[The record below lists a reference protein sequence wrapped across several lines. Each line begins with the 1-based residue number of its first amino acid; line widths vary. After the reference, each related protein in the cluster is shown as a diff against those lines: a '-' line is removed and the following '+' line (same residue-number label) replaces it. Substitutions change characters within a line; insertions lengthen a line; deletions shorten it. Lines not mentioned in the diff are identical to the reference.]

1 MLTNNV
7 SFLFHRPRKETYLKQ
22 LEPLGGNMDNF
33 LNQSEG
39 KAFLH
44 QVAADYYEKKY
55 TATLREWER
64 FIKGADDLDPSI
76 IPEEVASAWRR
87 CRAMKVDPLS
97 PPSLKVLTGEEFSAT
112 IKENEKLISISRPF
126 LENLY
131 RFVKGSKYVVAL
143 FDRNGIILETLQD
156 EEATAENRKL
166 YWYPGV
172 KWTEDAAGNN
182 AAHTVLKV
190 KKPIRIFSAQHYL
203 RYFHHIT
210 ASSAPIFA
218 PNGDLAGGIALTAF
232 YYGANPHTLG
242 MAVAAAKAIENELK
256 AEKALSEYKIVLQ
269 ATELAYG
276 LQKAVISSIP
286 EALIAI
292 DSNGFVSLANDK
304 AKKRLF
310 PRMETCENQHIS
322 DIWGDDNVRLLQ
334 LIEKHEHLA
343 DVEVRIHTPQG
354 EGDFSLT
361 LRPILSSEGIILGKV
376 LILAEIKRIKSLVT
390 KMIGAKAKFHFEDI
404 QGRNPRFLQT
414 VEQARLVSQN
424 SANVLLL
431 GESGTG
437 KDIFAQ
443 AIHNASNRKNGP
455 YVAINCA
462 AIPRDLISS
471 ELFGYSEGAFT
482 GSRRGGSQGKFEL
495 ADGGT
500 IFLDEIAEI
509 PLELQA
515 VLLRVIEDKSVIR
528 IGGSRVRP
536 VNVRIIAATNKNLM
550 EEVKR
555 GNFRK
560 DLYYRLNVF
569 TIHLLPLSERMDDIP
584 VLASYFINKYARALG
599 KDIKEIDKKVWEAFM
614 SYSWPGNVRE
624 LQNVIERMMH
634 YASGGTLTCE
644 LLPHEIMEQ
653 KRKTFFEVVPPLA
666 REEWEKEE
674 IIRLLNMGYKKKAI
688 AERLQISRTTL
699 FRRLKKFHAVK

>member
-1 MLTNNV
+1 MDV
-7 SFLFHRPRKETYLKQ
+7 SLKY
-22 LEPLGGNMDNF
+22 
-33 LNQSEG
+33 
-39 KAFLH
+39 
-44 QVAADYYEKKY
+44 QVKDFEFKLASPYYEERYKK
-55 TATLREWER
+55 TLIEWER
-64 FIKGADDLDPSI
+64 FIQGADDIDPSI
-76 IPEEVASAWRR
+76 VPEEVAAAWRR
-87 CRAMKVDPLS
+87 CREMKLDPLS
-97 PPSLKVLTGEEFSAT
+97 PPRLKILSESEFSA
-112 IKENEKLISISRPF
+112 IKKENEKFISVSRPF

-131 RFVKGSKYVVAL
+131 LFVKGSRYVVAL
-143 FDRNGIILETLQD
+143 FDRNGVILEVLQD
-156 EEATAENRKL
+156 EEAIEENRKL
-166 YWYPGV
+166 FWYPGV
-172 KWTEDAAGNN
+172 KWTEDTAGNN

-190 KKPIRIFSAQHYL
+190 KKPIRIFSTQHYL
-203 RYFHHIT
+203 RFFHHIT

-218 PNGDLAGGIALTAF
+218 PDGELTGGIALTAF
-232 YYGANPHTLG
+232 YYSANPHTLG

-256 AEKALSEYKIVLQ
+256 AAKVFGEYESALRAKEV
-269 ATELAYG
+269 AYS

-292 DSNGFVSLANDK
+292 DSQGFISLINEK
-304 AKKRLF
+304 AQKKFF
-310 PRMETCENQHIS
+310 PMRKNIEGCNIKDILRNENAH
-322 DIWGDDNVRLLQ
+322 LLN
-334 LIEKHEHLA
+334 IVEKHNHLA
-343 DVEVRIHTPQG
+343 DIEVRINTPQG

-361 LRPILSSEGIILGKV
+361 IRPVLSSDGQMIGKV
-376 LILAEIKRIKSLVT
+376 LLLAEIKRIKNLVT

-404 QGRNPRFLQT
+404 QGINQRFLQT
-414 VEQARLVSQN
+414 LEQARLVSQN

-443 AIHNASNRKNGP
+443 AIHNASDRKNGP

-528 IGGSRVRP
+528 IGGTRVRP
-536 VNVRIIAATNKNLM
+536 VDVRIIAATNKNLM

-584 VLASYFINKYARALG
+584 VLTNYFISKYNKALG
-599 KDIKEIDKKVWEAFM
+599 KDIKGVDREVWEAFM

-634 YASGGTLTCE
+634 YASGKYLTSE
-644 LLPHEIMEQ
+644 LLPSEIVDQ
-653 KRKTFFEVVPPLA
+653 KRKVLMDLTPPLA

-674 IIRLLNMGYKKKAI
+674 ITRLLNMHYKKKQI
-688 AERLQISRTTL
+688 AERLHISRTTL
-699 FRRLKKFHAVK
+699 FRRMKKYNLPLVK